1 MSDTS
6 GENSGGSSDTSAE
19 KREGGG
25 FGIKQIGLWT
35 ILVILGL
42 AFGLSFGLPSDAIS
56 FGQQPLAKAFG
67 DSIQMQDYNYQFAA
81 LQMSPYVKIPKSD
94 KKVME
99 MMGVKE
105 ETLDAIVE
113 RRVLVNAAN
122 EMGLNA
128 ATSDAEDLVAEG
140 QIIVLGDTFLWL
152 DRFNY
157 DIFKRWLVS
166 LQTNERD
173 FLEVQ
178 RQELLARTVRDLIT
192 SSTVVSEGELRRV
205 YEERANKLSLRYVRF
220 QSAYYADLVDPAPED
235 IDAYVASHK
244 DELKRQFESQGVRFT
259 KLPKQVRLRFI
270 QVNKPKAL
278 AEGADAD
285 AVKTHEEAKAAA
297 KAKIDGAVAAL
308 AEKDFRAVARELSE
322 DASTARRGGDYGWVS
337 LEGTGTGLEAV
348 VDEAALTLGVG
359 QTSEV
364 IESDDAYYVVKVDG
378 VREGDVP
385 EEDAL
390 RELATEAL
398 MDEGGKSLAKQAAEE
413 ALLKIKDDGKQLS
426 ELFSGKNALGS
437 DSLAGGIDEI
447 PLDGADGGADGGDGP
462 RMRVTGLFGKG
473 ASIPGI
479 GPQPELTNAAWSA
492 DDKAEVIDRVFET
505 TDGVIVAGVERKE
518 SASDE
523 GFQEARG
530 DLYRELATNKSVRI
544 NSWFAKNRCLEA
556 KGKGQITP
564 MHDKIKR
571 LVTYDTN
578 LNVDEDGA
586 RQLRPYSMCDRVGM
600 RGSFLRL
607 GGLEA
612 LSRGL
617 GGGGL

>member
-1 MSDTS
+1 MSDKS
-6 GENSGGSSDTSAE
+6 GENSGAKTDESSD
-19 KREGGG
+19 GGG

-35 ILVILGL
+35 ILIILGL

-56 FGQQPLAKAFG
+56 FGRQPLVKAFG
-67 DSIQMQDYNYQFAA
+67 ESIQMQDYNYQFAA

-105 ETLDAIVE
+105 ETLDAIIE
-113 RRVLVNAAN
+113 RHVLVNAAN
-122 EMGLNA
+122 ELGLN
-128 ATSDAEDLVAEG
+128 TDVSDAEDQTADGE
-140 QIIVLGDTFLWL
+140 IIVLGDTFLWL

-178 RQELLARTVRDLIT
+178 RQEILARTVRDLIT
-192 SSTVVSEGELRRV
+192 SSAVVSEAELRRV

-220 QSAYYADLVDPAPED
+220 QSAYYADLVDPTPED

-244 DELKRQFESQGVRFT
+244 EELKRQFESQGVRFT
-259 KLPKQVRLRFI
+259 KLPKQVRLRLI
-270 QVNKPKAL
+270 RVQKPAAL
-278 AEGADAD
+278 EEGADA
-285 AVKTHEEAKAAA
+285 EATAKHAEALAAA
-297 KAKIDGAVAAL
+297 KAKIDGAVTAL
-308 AEKDFRAVARELSE
+308 AEQDFRAVAREVS
-322 DASTARRGGDYGWVS
+322 DDPSTARRGGDYGWVS
-337 LEGTGTGLEAV
+337 LEGTGTGLEAI
-348 VDEAALTLGVG
+348 VDETALTLGVG
-359 QTSEV
+359 QTSAV
-364 IESDDAYYVVKVDG
+364 VESDAAFYVIKVDSM
-378 VREGDVP
+378 REGDVA

-398 MDEGGKSLAKQAAEE
+398 MDEGGKNLAKQAAEE
-413 ALLKIKDDGKQLS
+413 ALLKIKDDGKQLD
-426 ELFSGKNALGS
+426 ELFSGKNALGEE
-437 DSLAGGIDEI
+437 SLSGGIDEL
-447 PLDGADGGADGGDGP
+447 PVGGGAAGSASGDGP
-462 RMRVTGLFGKG
+462 RVRVTGLFGKG

-479 GPQPELTNAAWSA
+479 GPQPELTNAAWDA
-492 DDKAEVIDRVFET
+492 DEKAEVIDTVFT
-505 TDGVIVAGVERKE
+505 TNDGIIIAGVERKE

-523 GFQEARG
+523 GYQEARA
-530 DLYRELATNKSVRI
+530 DLYTELATTKAVRL
-544 NSWFAKNRCLEA
+544 NSWFAKTRCLEA
-556 KGKGQITP
+556 KGKGQIVP
-564 MHDKIKR
+564 VQDKIKR

-578 LNVDEDGA
+578 LNVDENGV

-612 LSRGL
+612 LSRGI
-617 GGGGL
+617 GR